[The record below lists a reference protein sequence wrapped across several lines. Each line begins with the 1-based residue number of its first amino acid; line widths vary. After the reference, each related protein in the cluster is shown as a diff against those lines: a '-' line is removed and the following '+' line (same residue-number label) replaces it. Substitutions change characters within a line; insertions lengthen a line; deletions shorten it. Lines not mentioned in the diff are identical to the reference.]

1 MRTEPILDY
10 IEGREQDAR
19 TERAVT
25 ARRLQAVEVALVA
38 AGIAIDSLPGR
49 ILRLV
54 VRVAGLGV
62 LHRTRETIAS
72 DDSVNCTAG
81 SVPRAIKALEAAGLL
96 RRGIAIT
103 RGQPRGIAL
112 QVNWPAVTAAESA
125 GTVETSSPEVV
136 WTACATVTDT
146 VTVTVTNTVAQT
158 VTNTVA
164 QTVAQTQHT
173 VYPSY
178 PNTQEPPHPGN
189 ATRNTDSAAA
199 ELDDESWS
207 AVADRLRELGV
218 QRVLST
224 ITAARRRGE
233 VSGSVLRACDTFAA
247 HRSRFESVAALVDR
261 IKTGD
266 WCVDLPTDEQ
276 IASQHAAKQARRDVQ
291 HRQRVWNRV
300 YAERRRL
307 GLPLTDAAIEADV
320 TRMLGDATC

>member
-19 TERAVT
+19 TERALI
-25 ARRLQAVEVALVA
+25 ARRLTAVEAALVA

-54 VRVAGLGV
+54 VRVAGLGI

-72 DDSVNCTAG
+72 DSSVNCTAG
-81 SVPRAIKALEAAGLL
+81 SVPRAIKALETAGLL

-112 QVNWPAVTAAESA
+112 QVNWSAVTAAESA
-125 GTVETSSPEVV
+125 ATAETSSPEVV
-136 WTACATVTDT
+136 WIDCATVTDT
-146 VTVTVTNTVAQT
+146 VTVTVTDTVAHTVAHTVTGTVAQSK
-158 VTNTVA
+158 
-164 QTVAQTQHT
+164 HT

-178 PNTQEPPHPGN
+178 PNSHNPPPPGN
-189 ATRNTDSAAA
+189 AAHETESAA
-199 ELDDESWS
+199 EFDLESWS
-207 AVADRLRELGV
+207 AVADRLRGLGV
-218 QRVLST
+218 ERVTST

-233 VSGSVLRACDTFAA
+233 LPASVLRACDTFTS
-247 HRSRFESVAALVDR
+247 HRSRFDSVAALVDR

-266 WCVDLPTDEQ
+266 WCVAIPSDEQ
-276 IASQHAAKQARRDVQ
+276 IASQAAAKRARRDVAER
-291 HRQRVWNRV
+291 HRTWNRV

-307 GLPLTDAAIEADV
+307 GLPLTDAEIDAEVARI
-320 TRMLGDATC
+320 LGDA